1 MSNIKTNI
9 VSTIVDTVDRFYPLE
24 QQTISKIKAW
34 SPHLS
39 TVLELVKFKSI
50 YALNQ
55 FSYNVW
61 QNAASNLYYLATFKH
76 ASSSKSYS
84 DPLSVTEAA
93 LFTSISHLVIDGAL
107 GMCYTTTAAA
117 SLASYGRLVGSNH
130 FKALGIALEAYHVIY
145 QDNQVSESICNECK
159 ILENELQGYLNMNG
173 TLAHNF
179 TLEGL

>member
-9 VSTIVDTVDRFYPLE
+9 VSTIVDAIDKIYPLE

-39 TVLELVKFKSI
+39 TVLELVKFKTI

-55 FSYNVW
+55 FSYNAW
-61 QNAASNLYYLATFKH
+61 QKAASSLYYVATFKH
-76 ASSSKSYS
+76 AANTKSYA

-93 LFTSISHLVIDGAL
+93 LFTSISHLVIDGAI

-130 FKALGIALEAYHVIY
+130 FKVAGLALEAYHVLY
-145 QDNQVSESICNECK
+145 QDNQISESICNECGIIENK
-159 ILENELQGYLNMNG
+159 IESYLNMNG

-179 TLEGL
+179 TIEGL